1 MTTISYTRTGGTS
14 SQELVVNF
22 DLNTMPARDSER
34 LEKLLDQSNFFEIP
48 ALDVTPSAPD
58 EFGYTITVVSGN
70 AIHTVR
76 ATDNLMPRSL
86 RPLIQDLTEL
96 AVIY

>member
-1 MTTISYTRTGGTS
+1 MTTISYTRTGGIS
-14 SQELVVNF
+14 GQELTANF
-22 DLNTMPARDSER
+22 DLNHMSASESER
-34 LEKLLDQSNFFEIP
+34 LHKLIYQSNFFEIP

-58 EFGYTITVVSGN
+58 EFAYTITVVSGN
-70 AIHTVR
+70 EIHTVR

-96 AVIY
+96 AITN